1 METTTL
7 NAATL
12 DSNNRMLGDNYQPK
26 TIDVQDQAFDVK
38 TTNDIKET
46 QFTTQGETITTN
58 SIEESPTTVSS
69 PDKETTGSVDMTSVD
84 IPTTTNVEIITTAG
98 GDIPTSVQSELT
110 TSMNQNEDTT
120 KENNDNSV
128 TDQTTTIQDDSP
140 YLETDIL
147 ENTTEESDNLL
158 LNTLLK
164 VKGKPV
170 NYNRMSH
177 MTFDYDREEY
187 EDDDDDTGTVDI
199 KEIQELIIQSHQ
211 KHFKPKE
218 VEVDSEIE

>member
-1 METTTL
+1 M
-7 NAATL
+7 
-12 DSNNRMLGDNYQPK
+12 DSNNRMLGDNYQPI

-46 QFTTQGETITTN
+46 QLTTQGETITTDL
-58 SIEESPTTVSS
+58 IEESPTTVSS
-69 PDKETTGSVDMTSVD
+69 PDKETKGSVDMTSVD
-84 IPTTTNVEIITTAG
+84 IPTTTNFEIITTAG
-98 GDIPTSVQSELT
+98 VDIPTSVQSEIT

-177 MTFDYDREEY
+177 MTFDYDREE
-187 EDDDDDTGTVDI
+187 EESLKCPTKVKI
-199 KEIQELIIQSHQ
+199 SKKILHFFCLKSH
-211 KHFKPKE
+211 
-218 VEVDSEIE
+218 